1 MINNYVSLDLETS
14 GLNPKIDKIIEIG
27 AVKVVDGEIV
37 GTYSTFVNPGIK
49 LGEKTT
55 KITGITDSDLESAS
69 MIEAVIFRLFEFIGD
84 FPLLGHSVLFDYSF
98 VKKAAVNQKMTFEK
112 QGIDTLRIARK
123 YLPDLESRNL
133 GFLCRYYEIPIKEH
147 RALEDAK
154 ATHYLYQKLCRQ
166 FLDKTSDKTAEF
178 QPHDLIYR
186 VKKES
191 PITKYQ
197 KERLYELIHK
207 HRLVVDYQVEYLT
220 KNEASRYTDKIL
232 SEYGR

>member
-27 AVKVVDGEIV
+27 AVKVLDGEIA
-37 GTYSTFVNPGIK
+37 GTYATLVNPGIK
-49 LGEKTT
+49 LGEKIT
-55 KITGITDSDLESAS
+55 KITGITDSDLESAPVIS
-69 MIEAVIFRLFEFIGD
+69 EVIFRLSEFIGD

-133 GFLCRYYEIPIKEH
+133 GFLCHHYEIPIKEH

-154 ATHYLYQKLCRQ
+154 ATHYLYQKMCRQ
-166 FLDKTSDKTAEF
+166 FLNEAMEKAAEF
-178 QPHDLIYR
+178 QLHDLIYR

-191 PITKYQ
+191 PITKHQ

-207 HRLVVDYQVEYLT
+207 HKLVVDYQVEYLT

-232 SEYGR
+232 SEYFT